1 MQAALCLTQP
11 LTSGVDSPALLGLA
25 RALGLVA
32 APSAAPR
39 PSARAA
45 LVRAG
50 LAPAI
55 VARVIDARE
64 LEDERAL
71 CERARA
77 GDGAALGALLR
88 RYGPQLYRTVLLPR
102 LGSAA
107 VAEDALS
114 ETYQRVVERFSQFQ
128 WQSCGFYPWLRVVG
142 LRIAID
148 HLRARKRETLFEP
161 DDLAREADR
170 AERELTEA
178 DAELLEKRDLA
189 AARARLEEALARLNP
204 RYATAIR
211 MRVLEERPREE
222 VAAHLGVSVPT
233 FDVVLHRAMTSLK
246 KALGEPSA
254 PPAKPE
260 KTPMKR
266 EARDV

>member
-1 MQAALCLTQP
+1 VQAALP
-11 LTSGVDSPALLGLA
+11 LLLPLPCDA
-25 RALGLVA
+25 PLVRLSRALGLEA
-32 APSAAPR
+32 GPAWARELA
-39 PSARAA
+39 ARAA
-45 LVRAG
+45 PVRTG
-50 LAPAI
+50 RPPAI
-55 VARVIDARE
+55 VARVSEARD
-64 LEDERAL
+64 LEEEREL

-77 GDGAALGALLR
+77 GDGAAMGALLR
-88 RYGPQLYRTVLLPR
+88 RYGPQLYRSVLLPR

-128 WQSCGFYPWLRVVG
+128 WQACGFYPWLRVVG
-142 LRIAID
+142 MRIAID

-170 AERELTEA
+170 AERALTEA

-189 AARARLEEALARLNP
+189 AARVRLEEALGRLNT

-211 MRVLEERPREE
+211 MRVLEERSREE

-246 KALGEPSA
+246 KTLAEPSA
-254 PPAKPE
+254 TPAQAE